1 MKCKR
6 CQGLCVAE
14 EIEEYGRY
22 IPASRCL
29 SCGDLVYQTLFE
41 ETKNT
46 QKRNGKKLG
55 AGKKTNTPTYKKNHN
70 IKKICA

>member
-14 EIEEYGRY
+14 EIEENGRY
-22 IPASRCL
+22 IPAARCL
-29 SCGDLVYQTLFE
+29 SCGDIIYQTLFE
-41 ETKNT
+41 ETKHT
-46 QKRNGKKLG
+46 QKRKAKKLG
-55 AGKKTNTPTYKKNHN
+55 TDRKRSTPTYKKSPY